1 MLIASKKERVAK
13 SVVLSLVVIVTA
25 IPNISAQATSPVIK
39 INEAAANSDVTLE
52 QLRGNLNVAQAG
64 FVQIAEWD

>member
-25 IPNISAQATSPVIK
+25 IPNVSAKATSPVIK

-52 QLRGNLNVAQAG
+52 QLRGNLSVGQ
-64 FVQIAEWD
+64 